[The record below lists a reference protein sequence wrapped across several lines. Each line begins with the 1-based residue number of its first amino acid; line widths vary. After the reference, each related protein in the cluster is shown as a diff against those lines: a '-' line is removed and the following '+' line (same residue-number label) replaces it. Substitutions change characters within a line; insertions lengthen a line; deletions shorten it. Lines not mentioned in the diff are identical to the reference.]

1 MHLYSARIAAIHQE
15 TPSIK
20 SFWLELG
27 HQDYHF
33 LAGQWIDLHV
43 EIDGAVE
50 VGGYSITSSPLTQ
63 GRIQLA
69 VKQGQRHPVTRYLYE
84 QAKLGD
90 SVRVSVGQGQFFFER
105 GQSSEIA
112 LLGAGV
118 GVTPMISIIR
128 YAAELAPETRVTL
141 VYSMTEPA
149 EYLFRSELEALA
161 ASHAHLRL
169 VPTVTQRA
177 DGWSGRT
184 GRMDRALLESLQF
197 SPATL
202 FYLCGPPAM
211 VDEQATVLEGM
222 HIPPERLIYEKWW

>member
-1 MHLYSARIAAIHQE
+1 MHLFSARVAAIHQE

-27 HQDYHF
+27 QQDFSF
-33 LAGQWIDLHV
+33 LAGQWLDLYV
-43 EIDGAVE
+43 DLDGSTE

-69 VKQGQRHPVTRYLYE
+69 VKQGQQHPVTRYLYE
-84 QAKLGD
+84 RARLGD
-90 SVRVSVGQGQFFFER
+90 SVRVSAGQGVFSFEQ

-128 YAAELAPETRVTL
+128 YAVAVAPQTRVTL

-149 EYLFRSELEALA
+149 EYLFRAELETLA
-161 ASHAHLRL
+161 AQHANLRL
-169 VPTVTQRA
+169 VPTVTQQTG
-177 DGWSGRT
+177 GWSGRT
-184 GRMDRALLESLQF
+184 GRMDRALLESLGF

-211 VDEQATVLEGM
+211 VDEQAALLADM
-222 HIPPERLIYEKWW
+222 AIPAERVIYEKWW